1 MLLSLDGDSCKYVHV
16 FSKVVLDDVTKAQC
30 WALRLKNPQV
40 YMYMIFK
47 LPVHKLFIVNMY
59 VMLAVF
65 QRIYSTSFLFI
76 S

>member
-1 MLLSLDGDSCKYVHV
+1 M
-16 FSKVVLDDVTKAQC
+16 LDDVTKAQC

-59 VMLAVF
+59 VMLAVLQQF
-65 QRIYSTSFLFI
+65 DFCHLLRSIIILSIVIRGGCYAPLMTMF
-76 S
+76 